1 MLVTKQMKRRLFLLY
16 CFTIF
21 TFFSFEVAN
30 AASPAEV
37 YDNSKKSVSARHD
50 PNNTLWICYMSMQR
64 INGGG
69 LYSPL
74 ATPPTWS
81 TNSGNNIPKW
91 IRKARKKGL
100 SPQDCFTLIDEK
112 TYGSQA
118 SSIERNTAQ
127 PARVRSSYEQATPL
141 QSVFNGMSKADRK
154 LIQSNL
160 KNTRLYSSTLDGLYG
175 RGTAKAL
182 EAYNKEYLGNADL
195 SKAANVEA
203 LFADILKELPSIKD
217 NIAEEKTGPTA
228 PNPQLTE
235 VHWPKLELEV
245 PSPKLAD
252 LQAAYDV
259 KDYPEAKQIAELLA
273 IEGNAEAQF
282 LLGKMYA
289 DGLGALQISKTA
301 HMWFN
306 IASLNGS
313 AGAVAERNSIAET
326 MSSEAVEEAQELAL
340 LCIQSKYSDCG
351 LSAQPKQSQPQSKP
365 KEKIITDG
373 TMLSREFK
381 TQSVLKRKQLQYA
394 LKKLGV
400 YNSSVDGLWGNRT
413 STAFSNYIKIND
425 LSASSGEAVFA
436 SILSKVDVPTAF
448 ASPKKRVAPRKQVKT
463 NRNTNTAGLR
473 AIVDS
478 PPVTGVQA
486 KAICEPQAKMASR
499 NAGSSSSGSTRTRC
513 TGYGYSINCRSSSGP
528 SSAAEGL
535 LLGLASGLEKRS
547 AREDAMA
554 ACLAQYG
561 WKK

>member
-1 MLVTKQMKRRLFLLY
+1 MKTIKPLGSQGVYTKEAIRRGLD
-16 CFTIF
+16 C
-21 TFFSFEVAN
+21 
-30 AASPAEV
+30 
-37 YDNSKKSVSARHD
+37 SKKRASVKRS
-50 PNNTLWICYMSMQR
+50 TL
-64 INGGG
+64 
-69 LYSPL
+69 
-74 ATPPTWS
+74 
-81 TNSGNNIPKW
+81 
-91 IRKARKKGL
+91 
-100 SPQDCFTLIDEK
+100 
-112 TYGSQA
+112 
-118 SSIERNTAQ
+118 SSEFMKLDVSDR
-127 PARVRSSYEQATPL
+127 RSL
-141 QSVFNGMSKADRK
+141 QSKLSGEGM
-154 LIQSNL
+154 
-160 KNTRLYSSTLDGLYG
+160 YSAAVDGLYG
-175 RGTAKAL
+175 RGTANAL
-182 EAYNKEYLGNADL
+182 AAYNKEYLGNADL
-195 SKAANVEA
+195 TNKANVDA
-203 LFADILKELPSIKD
+203 LFADILKPLPSD
-217 NIAEEKTGPTA
+217 D
-228 PNPQLTE
+228 TE
-235 VHWPKLELEV
+235 VATAQLQHESATPEPEPAVAPAAGSEEV
-245 PSPKLAD
+245 PLTLAD
-252 LQAAYDV
+252 MQEAYDG
-259 KDYPEAKQIAELLA
+259 KDYLIAKQIAETLA
-273 IEGNAEAQF
+273 VQDEAKAQF
-282 LLGKMYA
+282 LLGTMYA

-313 AGAVAERNSIAET
+313 AEAVAERNSIAKT

-340 LCIQSKYSDCG
+340 MCIQSKYADCG
-351 LSAQPKQSQPQSKP
+351 LSAQPKQSQPQSQP
-365 KEKIITDG
+365 NEKIITDG

-425 LSASSGEAVFA
+425 LSASSGEAVFT

-448 ASPKKRVAPRKQVKT
+448 ASPNKRVAKKKKVKT

-473 AIVDS
+473 AIIDS
-478 PPVTGVQA
+478 PQVTGMQA